1 MSQPQRSLRTE
12 LGRIRHLG
20 AARSGTAHMWILHVT
35 AVAMVPLTFGF
46 LWVMLSLVGK
56 DYNAVRAALAAPLP
70 AIVLLGFVLVGIW
83 HMQIGMKA
91 IIDDYVPNPH
101 QREWFLI
108 ANLCA
113 CWLLGLACVY
123 AILKISFV

>member
-1 MSQPQRSLRTE
+1 MAQPQSSLRTE

-20 AARSGTAHMWILHVT
+20 AARAGTHHMWLLRIT
-35 AVAMVPLTFGF
+35 AVAMVPLTIGF
-46 LWVMLSLVGK
+46 VVVMLSLVGK
-56 DYNAVRAALAAPLP
+56 DYNAMRATLSSPFS
-70 AIVLLGFVLVGIW
+70 AIVLLGFVLVGVW

-101 QREWFLI
+101 QREWALVV
-108 ANLCA
+108 NMCV

-123 AILKISFV
+123 SILKISFV